1 MTKSNNP
8 KRIMEDYYNTFID
21 GKAYRLTETQW
32 DLMNKLKA
40 EGFSEALIKETID
53 AIKTD

>member
-40 EGFSEALIKETID
+40 EGYL
-53 AIKTD
+53 